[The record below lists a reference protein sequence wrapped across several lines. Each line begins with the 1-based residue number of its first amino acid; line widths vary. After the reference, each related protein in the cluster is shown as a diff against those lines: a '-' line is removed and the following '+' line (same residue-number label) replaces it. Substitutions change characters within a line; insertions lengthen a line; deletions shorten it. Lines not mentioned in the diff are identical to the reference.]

1 MITEDTMSNVMQKL
15 MFTNSEKDLNR
26 CLDSLL
32 DAAHYLEETY
42 RFESNELDEV
52 ASSIQDCIDLVESVL
67 KLEGN

>member
-1 MITEDTMSNVMQKL
+1 
-15 MFTNSEKDLNR
+15 
-26 CLDSLL
+26 
-32 DAAHYLEETY
+32 LEETY